1 MIVGLQYHE
10 DDYHDHDY
18 IDHDHDEKEECF
30 KI

>member
-30 KI
+30 KF

>member
-10 DDYHDHDY
+10 DDYDHDY

>member
-10 DDYHDHDY
+10 DDFHDHDY